1 MSAMTQNFSTQVSG
15 QNCPDQNMVT
25 LHLKSM
31 GSWVQITKTIN
42 KAHIIRPSHDDL
54 MDLKGSNESL
64 IMSYVGAHHI
74 CFHHMCSTQPDGVSH
89 QGYDSESRP
98 TRRCELLDG
107 GKL

>member
-74 CFHHMCSTQPDGVSH
+74 CFHHMCSTQPDVCHLKGTTQGVV
-89 QGYDSESRP
+89 
-98 TRRCELLDG
+98 RRGVANCWME
-107 GKL
+107 